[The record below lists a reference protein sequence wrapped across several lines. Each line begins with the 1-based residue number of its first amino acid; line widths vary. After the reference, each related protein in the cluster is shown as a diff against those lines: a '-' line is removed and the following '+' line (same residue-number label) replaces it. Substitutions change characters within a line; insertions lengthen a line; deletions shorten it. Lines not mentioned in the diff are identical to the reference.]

1 VIKNG
6 VLLKCK
12 KDWNENL
19 SILDLPDIS
28 KTKSKLPSYSFPKS
42 KKRGGIDE
50 KQNRKW
56 KKKIITC
63 VTVSYFLIIIN
74 YIYTF

>member
-50 KQNRKW
+50 KQNRK
-56 KKKIITC
+56 
-63 VTVSYFLIIIN
+63 
-74 YIYTF
+74 